1 METFGYETAG
11 QDPRFD
17 ICYFAGVGYD
27 LKGNVVRLDNGSIL
41 EYLPWKVALDISN
54 TPYVQPAGARMKK
67 YELDATATKD
77 GKLMENDIVLF
88 RYADALLMK
97 SEAKVRNGESGDTE
111 LNEVRRRVN
120 ASSRTA
126 TLENILAERQL

>member
-1 METFGYETAG
+1 
-11 QDPRFD
+11 
-17 ICYFAGVGYD
+17 
-27 LKGNVVRLDNGSIL
+27 
-41 EYLPWKVALDISN
+41 
-54 TPYVQPAGARMKK
+54 
-67 YELDATATKD
+67 
-77 GKLMENDIVLF
+77 MENDIVLF

-126 TLENILAERQL
+126 TLENILAERQLELAWEGWRRQDLIRFGSSREHTAVARNFRMKKVDIPPYSRFRRKYG